1 MEKNDLYQYVIRLGD
16 TALILG
22 QRLSEW
28 CGHGP
33 VLEQDIALTNI
44 ALDQIGQARQFLQY
58 AAELQGG
65 DATEDTLA
73 YHRDAH
79 EFRNLLMVEQP
90 NGHWGDTL
98 ARQFFFDT
106 YNYFLFERLMKS
118 SDERIS
124 SIAQK
129 AMKEIAYH
137 AQWSAEWMIR
147 LGDGTEE
154 SHNKIQQSIED
165 VWMWTGEML
174 EADELD
180 KKAQAAG
187 VAPDLNEIKQLWHQK
202 VNEILQL
209 ATLTKPEGDG
219 HQRGGKKGVHSEY
232 LGYVLAEMQYLPKSY
247 PDAKW

>member
-1 MEKNDLYQYVIRLGD
+1 MNQDLYEYTLRLGD
-16 TALILG
+16 NALILG

-58 AAELQGG
+58 AAELKGG
-65 DATEDTLA
+65 DSTEDTLA
-73 YHRDAH
+73 YRRDAH
-79 EFRNLLMVEQP
+79 EFRNILLVEQD

-106 YNYFLFERLMKS
+106 YNFFLFEQLMKS
-118 SDERIS
+118 SDERIA

-154 SHNKIQQSIED
+154 SHDKIQKSVED

-174 EADELD
+174 EADKLD
-180 KKAQAAG
+180 LRMMEAG
-187 VAPDLNEIKQLWHQK
+187 IGADLNKIGELWMTKVKEIF
-202 VNEILQL
+202 EI
-209 ATLTKPEGDG
+209 ATLTLPETAQF
-219 HQRGGKKGVHSEY
+219 QRGGKKGLHSEE
-232 LGYVLAEMQYLPKSY
+232 LGYILAEMQHLQRAY